1 MDQPP
6 DDPTDDPAED
16 ATSAGVL
23 AQERRLAFVTFD
35 NNDAVDLGLIAVGL
49 ARSRALPIVVEIR
62 AYDQVLFRAALPG
75 SSVVNDG
82 WVARKAR
89 LVEELGHATLYQ
101 RLVHDEVGTTFAA
114 ATGWSK
120 DEYAAHGGG
129 FPLTLEGVG
138 RVGVMVV
145 SGLPQLDD
153 HRLVVECLET
163 LQERS

>member
-114 ATGWSK
+114 ATGWSE

>member
-1 MDQPP
+1 MTP
-6 DDPTDDPAED
+6 DE
-16 ATSAGVL
+16 VL
-23 AQERRLAFVTFD
+23 AQEERLQLAHFD
-35 NNDAVDLGLIAVGL
+35 NDDAIELGLIALGL
-49 ARSRALPIVVEIR
+49 ARERGLPIVVEVR

-82 WVARKAR
+82 WVARKTR
-89 LVEELGHATLYQ
+89 LVEDFGHSTLYQ
-101 RLVHDEVGTTFAA
+101 RVRHEAEGTTFAA
-114 ATGWSK
+114 ATGLSE
-120 DEYAAHGGG
+120 DDYAAHGGG
-129 FPLTLEGVG
+129 FPLAVVGTG